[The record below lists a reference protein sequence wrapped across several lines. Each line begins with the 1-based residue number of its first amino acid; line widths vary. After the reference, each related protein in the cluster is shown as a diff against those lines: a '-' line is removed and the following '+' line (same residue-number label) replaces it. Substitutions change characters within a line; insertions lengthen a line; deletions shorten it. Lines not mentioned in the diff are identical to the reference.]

1 MKERIRI
8 SKSGRTYRRSNASP
22 RCREQHVTH
31 DGVKISLVGR
41 NGFDWDVV
49 ISKYCEQV
57 KVISF
62 PSRKG
67 AVDEYRKM
75 IKSYKLMNG
84 Y

>member
-1 MKERIRI
+1 MKEKVRI
-8 SKSGRTYRRSNASP
+8 SKSGRIYRRSNASP
-22 RCREQHVTH
+22 KCREQHVTH